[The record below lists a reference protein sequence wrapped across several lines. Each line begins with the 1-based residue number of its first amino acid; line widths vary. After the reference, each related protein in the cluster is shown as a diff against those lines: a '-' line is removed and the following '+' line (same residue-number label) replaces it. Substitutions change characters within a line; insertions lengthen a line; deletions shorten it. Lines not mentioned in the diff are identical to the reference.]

1 MITVI
6 LAHKHHGEIERVGVT
21 GNEEFLVKDEAD
33 NRFPYL
39 SELSTVDLDAFDK
52 SDMNGIIAEL
62 EQLKTNLNDS
72 EQSHVEDVLRLAR
85 KCRESDECVLLFT
98 PFGELTG
105 KINTVTTD
113 LEIQKVA

>member
-6 LAHKHHGEIERVGVT
+6 LAHKHHGEIERVGIA
-21 GNEEFLVKDEAD
+21 GNEAFLVKDEAD

-52 SDMNGIIAEL
+52 SDMNGIIIEL
-62 EQLKTNLNDS
+62 ERLRANLNDA

-85 KCRESDECVLLFT
+85 KCRESDECILLFT

>member
-6 LAHKHHGEIERVGVT
+6 LAYKRHGEIERVGVT
-21 GNEEFLVKDEAD
+21 GNEKFLVKEEAD

-52 SDMNGIIAEL
+52 SDMNPIIAEL
-62 EQLKTNLNDS
+62 ERLKTNLNDA
-72 EQSHVEDVLRLAR
+72 EQSHVEDILRLAR
-85 KCRESDECVLLFT
+85 RCRDNDECVLLFT
-98 PFGELTG
+98 PFGELTE
-105 KINTVTTD
+105 KISTATTD